1 MSTERIHNIPC
12 EVGPC
17 PNYNRCRIGA
27 LECKAVKQFYS
38 KGWFEPNHVGVRL
51 KPMKMRNL

>member
-1 MSTERIHNIPC
+1 MSLQKVYNIPC

-17 PNYNRCRIGA
+17 PNFDRCRKGA

-38 KGWFEPNHVGVRL
+38 KGWYMTNLVGVRL
-51 KPMKMRNL
+51 IPMKMRN

>member
-1 MSTERIHNIPC
+1 MIKKIHNIPC

-17 PNYNRCRIGA
+17 PNFDRCRKGA

-38 KGWFEPNHVGVRL
+38 KGWFMTNLVGVRL
-51 KPMKMRNL
+51 TPMKMR